1 MVVESLTP
9 LFCLM
14 DLLYHFCLI
23 FSIFPSSSS
32 ELNSKTNIIQK
43 TSIPYGQKMTID
55 AKDNNHHYIL
65 FLARNTTG
73 NGHGAFLLTGYGT
86 GGAERYKIIQLDD
99 GNAVEI
105 SISGTSY
112 IVSPKTSGSTTV
124 SIIYLMES
132 KRPDVSVS

>member
-1 MVVESLTP
+1 MHHKKHLPMKMFFTMN
-9 LFCLM
+9 F
-14 DLLYHFCLI
+14 FN
-23 FSIFPSSSS
+23 FSYNFFHI
-32 ELNSKTNIIQK
+32 LNSKTNIIQK

-105 SISGTSY
+105 SVSGTAY
-112 IVSPKTSGSTTV
+112 IVSPKISGSTIV

>member
-55 AKDNNHHYIL
+55 AKKDNHHYIL

-112 IVSPKTSGSTTV
+112 IVSPKISGSTIV

>member
-65 FLARNTTG
+65 FLARNATG
-73 NGHGAFLLTGYGT
+73 NGYGAFLLTGYGT
-86 GGAERYKIIQLDD
+86 GSAERYKIIQLDD

-112 IVSPKTSGSTTV
+112 IVSPKISGSTIV

>member
-1 MVVESLTP
+1 MVVESLAP

-32 ELNSKTNIIQK
+32 ELNSKTNIVEK
-43 TSIPYGQKMTID
+43 SSIPYGSKMTID

-73 NGHGAFLLTGYGT
+73 NGHGAFLLTGYGS
-86 GGAERYKIIQLDD
+86 GGSERYKIIQLDD
-99 GNAVEI
+99 GNAV
-105 SISGTSY
+105 SIEVSGTTYVVTPS
-112 IVSPKTSGSTTV
+112 ITGNTVV

-132 KRPDVSVS
+132 KRPTVSVS